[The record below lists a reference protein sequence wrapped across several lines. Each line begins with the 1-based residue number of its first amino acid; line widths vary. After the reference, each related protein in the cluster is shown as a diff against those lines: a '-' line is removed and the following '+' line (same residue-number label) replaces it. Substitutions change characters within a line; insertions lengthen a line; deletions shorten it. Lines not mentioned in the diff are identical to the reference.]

1 MFLKFSL
8 YIATHSAFHYKG
20 SHPILIKRQPFFR
33 QSGIQLIE
41 NFRYIYSSLQNSYTF
56 FCHNYISFRL
66 KTFLNNNCDISLVH
80 HDTYNS
86 TSIFTI
92 TDIHVSI
99 LRVIEYRGDSNK
111 NEISRFIFS
120 SSFSIFVEYRIRFGR
135 VKSEMKFPFAFT
147 LAFRYICR
155 VFL

>member
-1 MFLKFSL
+1 M
-8 YIATHSAFHYKG
+8 
-20 SHPILIKRQPFFR
+20 
-33 QSGIQLIE
+33 
-41 NFRYIYSSLQNSYTF
+41 
-56 FCHNYISFRL
+56 
-66 KTFLNNNCDISLVH
+66 VH

-86 TSIFTI
+86 TSIFSI

-111 NEISRFIFS
+111 NEISRFIFF

-147 LAFRYICR
+147 LVFRYICR